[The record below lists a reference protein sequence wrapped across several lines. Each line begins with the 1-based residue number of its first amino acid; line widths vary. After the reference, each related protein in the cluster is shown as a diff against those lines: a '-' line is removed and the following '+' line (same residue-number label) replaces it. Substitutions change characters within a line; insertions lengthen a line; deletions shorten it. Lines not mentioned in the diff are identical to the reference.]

1 MGEELRSNEERS
13 PIGMKRL
20 LKQAHIARN
29 AAGGHPARPS
39 FDGGLTVAPYHA
51 SKAFPS

>member
-29 AAGGHPARPS
+29 SAGGHPAIGPR
-39 FDGGLTVAPYHA
+39 LTVV
-51 SKAFPS
+51 